1 MTAIDK
7 MRYSFAGQKSPEMQS
22 TTPPPPFSCTYTP
35 NLPELLRQLNCTI
48 ALSTFQA
55 GKVIFLSAKNDDELT
70 QLPRNFAKPMGI
82 ALHGDKMAIA
92 CLDEVLVLANSPQ
105 LATNYPK
112 KPATYDALFM
122 PRASY
127 FTGQI
132 DIHDLD
138 YGLDNQLF
146 AVNTSFSCI
155 IKIDDNYSFTPVWK
169 PKFISKL
176 VSEDRCHLNGMAL
189 QSGKPKYVTA
199 FSESDAPQG
208 WREVVT
214 TGGILIDVEHG
225 ETIARNLPMPHS
237 PRIFNGELFLLLSA
251 TGELVRL
258 DTKTGKYDVVTQLN
272 GFVRGLCKHGDYL
285 FIGLSKLRKSSSTFA
300 KLKFAEKATTAGVSV
315 VHLPTGALVGEI
327 RYQTSV
333 DEIYDVQVL
342 PNCQRPGIL
351 NTEKPEYKLGL
362 STPEATYWAVPAKE

>member
-1 MTAIDK
+1 M
-7 MRYSFAGQKSPEMQS
+7 
-22 TTPPPPFSCTYTP
+22 
-35 NLPELLRQLNCTI
+35 NCTI

-70 QLPRNFAKPMGI
+70 QLPRNFEKPMGI

-92 CLDEVLVLANSPQ
+92 CLDEVLVLVNSPQ
-105 LATNYPK
+105 LALHYPK
-112 KPATYDALFM
+112 KPGVYDALYM
-122 PRASY
+122 PRAAY

-138 YGLDNQLF
+138 FGLNGQLF

-169 PKFISKL
+169 PPFISKL

-189 QSGKPKYVTA
+189 QNGLPKYVTA
-199 FSESDAPQG
+199 FHDTDTAQG
-208 WREVVT
+208 WRERVVD
-214 TGGILIDVEHG
+214 GGIVIDVETG
-225 ETIARNLPMPHS
+225 ETIARDLPMPHS
-237 PRIFNGELFLLLSA
+237 PRLFEDELYLLLSA
-251 TGELVRL
+251 TGELVKL
-258 DTKTGKYDVVTQLN
+258 EKNTGEYVQVTQLK
-272 GFVRGLCKHGDYL
+272 GFVRGLCKHGDYV
-285 FIGLSKLRKSSSTFA
+285 FIGHSKLRKSSSTFA
-300 KLKFAEKATTAGVSV
+300 KLKFAEPANIAGVSV

-327 RYQTSV
+327 RYQSSL

-351 NTEKPEYKLGL
+351 NTEKLAYKMGL
-362 STPEATYWAVPAKE
+362 STPDEAFWVNKN

>member
-1 MTAIDK
+1 
-7 MRYSFAGQKSPEMQS
+7 MQS
-22 TTPPPPFSCTYTP
+22 TTTPPPFSCTFTP

-92 CLDEVLVLANSPQ
+92 CLDEVIVLANSPQ
-105 LATNYPK
+105 LAANYPN
-112 KPATYDALFM
+112 KPAIYDALYM

-138 YGLDNQLF
+138 YGADNQLF
-146 AVNTSFSCI
+146 AINTSFSSI
-155 IKIDDNYSFTPVWK
+155 IKIDDNYSFTPIWK
-169 PKFISKL
+169 PKFITKQ
-176 VSEDRCHLNGMAL
+176 VSEDRCHLNGMTL
-189 QSGKPKYVTA
+189 LEGKPKYVTA
-199 FSESDAPQG
+199 FSETDTPQG
-208 WREVVT
+208 WRERVT
-214 TGGILIDVEHG
+214 DGGIVMDVESG
-225 ETIARNLPMPHS
+225 ETIARNIPMPHS
-237 PRIFNGELFLLLSA
+237 PRLFNGELFLLLSA

-258 DTKTGKYDVVTQLN
+258 DPNSGKYDRVTQLN
-272 GFVRGLCKHGDYL
+272 GFVRGLCKHGDYV

-342 PNCQRPGIL
+342 PNCHRPGIL
-351 NTEKPEYKLGL
+351 NTQKPEYKLGL
-362 STPEATYWAVPAKE
+362 STPEATYWAVPTKD